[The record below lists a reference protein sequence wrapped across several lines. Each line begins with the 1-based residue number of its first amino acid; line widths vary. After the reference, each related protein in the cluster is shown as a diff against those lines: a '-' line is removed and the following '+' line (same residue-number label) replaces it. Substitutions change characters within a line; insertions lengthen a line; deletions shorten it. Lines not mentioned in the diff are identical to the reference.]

1 MQIREI
7 FESTN
12 RSSDIPP
19 GAQETMPP
27 ALTVTDMD
35 QYYEFYRFMIAM
47 AGQPDTN
54 IPLQGPVADGAFI
67 APYSKQEL
75 DHVLK
80 LLKKMGKHPKFITKH
95 ASIEPKSTN
104 TTSPVRKFIDYDK
117 R

>member
-1 MQIREI
+1 MRAKEI

-12 RSSDIPP
+12 YADIPP

-27 ALTVTDMD
+27 SITVTNMD
-35 QYYEFYRFMIAM
+35 QYYEFYRFMVAM
-47 AGQPDTN
+47 AGQPDVA
-54 IPLQGPVADGAFI
+54 IPLEGPVADGVYI

-80 LLKKMGKHPKFITKH
+80 LLKRMGKNHKFITKKP
-95 ASIEPKSTN
+95 SIEPTSTN
-104 TTSPVRKFIDYDK
+104 TMSPVRKFVDLDK